1 MFIFIGV
8 PSAKMCL
15 ITEVCPVI
23 TLRTPDRGRC
33 RGEGSAQARSNPGLF
48 NAERLHVAISVKYM
62 ANYAYEN

>member
-1 MFIFIGV
+1 MFVFIGV

-23 TLRTPDRGRC
+23 TAHSRQGKVQR
-33 RGEGSAQARSNPGLF
+33 EGSAQARSNPGLF